1 MSAANDAYPSTAI
14 VDLTTQLVLSIA
26 REDIHAVLMSELR
39 AAHTV
44 KEVETIVRIRERI
57 EAALKGRS
65 R

>member
-1 MSAANDAYPSTAI
+1 MSAANDVYSAAAHI
-14 VDLTTQLVLSIA
+14 DLTTQLVLSIV